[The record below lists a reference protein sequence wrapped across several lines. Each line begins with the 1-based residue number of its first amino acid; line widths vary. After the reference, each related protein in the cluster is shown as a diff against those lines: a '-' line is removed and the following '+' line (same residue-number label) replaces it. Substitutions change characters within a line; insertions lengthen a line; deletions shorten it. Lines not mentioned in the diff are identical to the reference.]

1 MIVVAGVVRSPYIFV
16 LLKTCLYEAAT
27 GELCLDGG
35 LVVGVC
41 VCVDSCSSFANL
53 EWSCPLDGRVV
64 YLPDPALHTQEGSMT
79 KYLCFPFDTVG
90 LRKFRLEIASN

>member
-41 VCVDSCSSFANL
+41 VCVSTHAVALRTLSGHVHWMGELCICL
-53 EWSCPLDGRVV
+53 TPL
-64 YLPDPALHTQEGSMT
+64 YIH
-79 KYLCFPFDTVG
+79 
-90 LRKFRLEIASN
+90 RKDQ